1 MASPKRLYFD
11 KNSEETGIL
20 ASFWGTLEK
29 RRGPRAALRRAAT
42 FQEAVVEPAFWE
54 FAAKLKDAGFDLPE
68 KDIPK
73 LALLVI
79 LAARVK
85 TQSAT
90 PVPLAR
96 AMALPR
102 SGDSPPVSRQ
112 RFKRL
117 LAERDL
123 ERSLS
128 LFTGVLRLLDSSVW
142 LPELA
147 WAVWRWD
154 EPGDAI
160 RFKMAADYFGNI
172 KEPAKAKKS

>member
-1 MASPKRLYFD
+1 MASPRRLYFD
-11 KNSEETGIL
+11 KNSDETGIL
-20 ASFWGTLEK
+20 ASFWKKLEA

-42 FQEAVVEPAFWE
+42 FQEAVVEPVFWE
-54 FAAKLKDAGFDLPE
+54 LTAELKDAGFDLPE
-68 KDIPK
+68 MDIPK

-85 TQSAT
+85 SNSETHVS
-90 PVPLAR
+90 LAR

-128 LFTGVLRLLDSSVW
+128 LFTGVLRLLGSNVW
-142 LPELA
+142 LPGLA

-154 EPGDAI
+154 EPGDAV
-160 RFKMAADYFGNI
+160 RFKMAADYFGNL
-172 KEPAKAKKS
+172 KDPAKTKKS